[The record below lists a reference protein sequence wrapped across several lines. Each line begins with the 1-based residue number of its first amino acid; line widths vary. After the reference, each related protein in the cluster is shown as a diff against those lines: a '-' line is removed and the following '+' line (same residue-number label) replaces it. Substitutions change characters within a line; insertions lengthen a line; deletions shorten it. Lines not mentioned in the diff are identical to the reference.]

1 MKGQAPW
8 PYEDTNLSDGRVLS
22 EADVSFFVAGL
33 LEATSD
39 GSNLKDL
46 WIKEAL
52 TWAVES
58 SNRHLSCRSFQVHPP
73 TFLREMTV
81 PARFCVD

>member
-1 MKGQAPW
+1 MKGQSPW
-8 PYEDTNLSDGRVLS
+8 RYEDTNLTEGRVHS
-22 EADVSFFVAGL
+22 EGPVRFFVAGL

-46 WIKEAL
+46 WIREAL

-58 SNRHLSCRSFQVHPP
+58 CSRHLSCRSFQAGHTQSILSSNMMMP
-73 TFLREMTV
+73 E
-81 PARFCVD
+81 